1 MVTWGLLLVLLV
13 LLLLALCLVKA
24 QDATQDARD
33 FMMGLR
39 KASDQELRSMMAEAL
54 RTQAMFRD
62 WERSLALRSD
72 DDSLQWVQAALAKLR
87 TRIQSIRQESSVRT
101 LPSDPVGLAHAN

>member
-1 MVTWGLLLVLLV
+1 LVTLGLLLVLLV
-13 LLLLALCLVKA
+13 PLLLALSLVKA
-24 QDATQDARD
+24 PDATQDARN
-33 FMMGLR
+33 FMVGLR

-62 WERSLALRSD
+62 WERSLAIRSE

-101 LPSDPVGLAHAN
+101 LPSDPVGLARAH